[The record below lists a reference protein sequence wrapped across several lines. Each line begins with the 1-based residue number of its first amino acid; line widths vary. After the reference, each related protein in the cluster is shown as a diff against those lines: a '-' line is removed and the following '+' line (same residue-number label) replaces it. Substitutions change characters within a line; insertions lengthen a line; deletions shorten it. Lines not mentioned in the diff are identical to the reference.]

1 MSNSS
6 RRFQIIDDQTS
17 TSTFISLS
25 ESNFDNQ
32 RQVFRFK
39 FNQQRFN
46 NIDRFKRNQTTYQI
60 NVKKKNKKQS
70 KNEKSSK
77 LYHNENEKSEN
88 QNN

>member
-1 MSNSS
+1 M
-6 RRFQIIDDQTS
+6 
-17 TSTFISLS
+17 STFISLS

-60 NVKKKNKKQS
+60 NMKKKIKKQS
-70 KNEKSSK
+70 KNKKSSK